1 MAKAMVDQFPK
12 YKDSAPGIAGFA
24 LDRQNFTWVIP
35 YHEGAIR
42 YFKEKGKWSAE
53 AQAHNDK
60 LVERQEVLTKAWAEL
75 KAKKPAGAEFK
86 NEWRKVRAAALKRSE
101 EHTSELQS
109 LMRISYAVFCLQK
122 TNTLTQH
129 NHNQLE
135 R

>member
-75 KAKKPAGAEFK
+75 KAKKQASAE
-86 NEWRKVRAAALKRSE
+86 RSE

-109 LMRISYAVFCLQK
+109 LMRISYAVFCLNKKNKQQ
-122 TNTLTQH
+122 T
-129 NHNQLE
+129 
-135 R
+135 